1 MSTTLQDLRVALVQA
16 DQDWENKPANLLR
29 YARLLENVECD
40 LILLPEMFHTGFTMN
55 TALAEPW
62 EASHAVQWL
71 REMAAAKDAAIYTS
85 LIVQEGTQYYNR
97 GVFVTSEGEVQ
108 SYDKRKTF
116 SLAGEDRFF
125 ARGAAEKI
133 VEYKGWKLQ
142 LQICYDLRF
151 PELIRNRL
159 DSNQAPAYDVLM
171 YVANW
176 PEKRIAHWHAL
187 LKARAIENQ
196 CVVLGVNRVGTDAH
210 GLYYNGGSQHVNAMG
225 EVTLLPEGEETVQI
239 IVMKMN
245 ELSKTREIIPFLKD
259 R

>member
-1 MSTTLQDLRVALVQA
+1 MSTTQQNLSVALVQA
-16 DQDWENKPANLLR
+16 RQEWEDKQANLHH
-29 YARLLENVECD
+29 YEQLLQDVQCD

-55 TALAEPW
+55 TDLAEDWEDSPALA
-62 EASHAVQWL
+62 WL
-71 REMAAAKDAAIYTS
+71 KKTAREKGAAIYTS
-85 LIVQEGTQYYNR
+85 FIVQEGTFFYNR
-97 GVFVTSEGEVQ
+97 GVFVTSDGSVDI
-108 SYDKRKTF
+108 YDKRKTF
-116 SLAGEDRFF
+116 SLAGEDQYFQ
-125 ARGAAEKI
+125 RGETERI
-133 VEYKGWKLQ
+133 VELRGWKIQ

-159 DSNQAPAYDVLM
+159 DSNLQPAYDVLV

-196 CVVLGVNRVGTDAH
+196 CFVLGVNRVGTDAN
-210 GLYYNGGSQHVNAMG
+210 GLSYNGDSQCVNAMG
-225 EVTLLPEGEETVQI
+225 EVTLLPANKETVQI